1 MKRFLPLLLVLS
13 AGLFLLLPGGAQA
26 SRTCDQMRAWL
37 HQGSGSAGGLLVV
50 DAETEQVL
58 CASAPNRSR
67 PLASNMKLFTTAAA
81 LSKFGPEH
89 RISTKV
95 FRDGRIDANGVLHGS
110 LYLQGGG
117 DPALGTPSF
126 YGSYLGGL
134 GTNLFALTP
143 QIRAAG
149 IESITGR
156 LYADDTIFD
165 RRRGVADSGYA
176 TSSYIGPL
184 SGLAFNSG
192 FSGTTSASGFSSDPA
207 KLAAKKLASSL
218 RTAGIGVPA
227 QVALRP
233 TPPNAERV
241 ALVRS
246 PSLDRIADLTNVY
259 SDNFFAE
266 TLIKLLGAEFGGA
279 GTTPAGANVVESFAG
294 SLGSSVQATDG
305 SGLTR
310 SNSSSP
316 REVVDLLLGMQ
327 GDEAGEEFIQDL
339 ALAGQEGTV
348 ASRME
353 GTAAY
358 GRCRTK
364 TGTISGVSNL
374 SGYCFNRSGR
384 VMAFSIL
391 MAGVAN
397 LSLAH
402 LDQDRIAAAVAGY

>member
-1 MKRFLPLLLVLS
+1 MRRKTITLLAAAAAV
-13 AGLFLLLPGGAQA
+13 FLLFASAAQA
-26 SRTCDQMRAWL
+26 SPSCDQMRAWL
-37 HQGSGSAGGLLVV
+37 HQGGGSASGLLVV

-58 CASAPNRSR
+58 CASAPGRSR

-81 LSKFGPEH
+81 LSKLGPEY

-95 FRDGRIDANGVLHGS
+95 FRDGPVDAKGVLHGS

-117 DPALGTPSF
+117 DPALGTPAF
-126 YGSYLGGL
+126 YNAYFGGL
-134 GTNLFALTP
+134 GTNVFALAP
-143 QIRAAG
+143 QIKAAG
-149 IESITGR
+149 IKSITGR

-176 TSSYIGPL
+176 TSPYIGPL

-192 FSGTTSASGFSSDPA
+192 FAGATSTSGFSSDPA
-207 KLAAKKLASSL
+207 KLAVTKLARSL
-218 RTAGIGVPA
+218 GGVVPP
-227 QVALRP
+227 QTALRP

-246 PSLDRIADLTNVY
+246 PTLDRLVNLTDVY
-259 SDNFFAE
+259 SNNYFAE
-266 TLIKLLGAEFGGA
+266 MLIKLLGAHFGGA
-279 GTTPAGANVVESFAG
+279 GTTAAGAGVIEAFAATHG
-294 SLGSSVQATDG
+294 SAVSAVDG

-310 SNSSSP
+310 SNRSSP
-316 REVVDLLLGMQ
+316 REVIDLLLGMQ
-327 GDEAGEEFIQDL
+327 EDPAGEEFIQDL
-339 ALAGQEGTV
+339 ALTGQEGTV
-348 ASRME
+348 ASRTE

-391 MAGVAN
+391 MAGVGN

-402 LDQDRIAAAVAGY
+402 LNQDRIAAAVAGY